1 MNANDILKLVDA
13 GFTKEDIMGL
23 MTAQPAAAP
32 DPVTITEVNPVPKD
46 LENASPQPAP
56 AEAASPS
63 SAEVPEA
70 IAKALENINGTLAK
84 LQLFASRT
92 DGQPAQSKDSFIDI
106 LSSTYN
112 RKE

>member
-1 MNANDILKLVDA
+1 MNANDILKLVNA
-13 GFTKEDIMGL
+13 GFTKDDIMGL
-23 MTAQPAAAP
+23 MKAPEAP

-46 LENASPQPAP
+46 QVASTPPQEAP
-56 AEAASPS
+56 AEVASPS